1 MIEQK
6 SKEKFAE
13 WCSAKRLEEE
23 ERKNKEK
30 QERKTKV
37 CGYAVCCVFECIHV
51 SFVVYTT
58 VCVCMFCLQNRLK
71 KSAYVMCKLC
81 NIVISMVFVLYA

>member
-30 QERKTKV
+30 QERKMEV
-37 CGYAVCCVFECIHV
+37 CGYAACCVVFLNACIM

-58 VCVCMFCLQNRLK
+58 VCVYVLFAKPFLK
-71 KSAYVMCKLC
+71 KCLCYV
-81 NIVISMVFVLYA
+81 